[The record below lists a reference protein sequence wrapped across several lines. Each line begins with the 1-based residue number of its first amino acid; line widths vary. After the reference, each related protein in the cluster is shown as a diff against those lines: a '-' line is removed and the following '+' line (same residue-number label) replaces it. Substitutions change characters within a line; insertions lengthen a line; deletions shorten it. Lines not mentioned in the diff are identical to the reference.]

1 MLRTTPPGRNPVL
14 ALRRLGLALAVLLAL
29 AGSAAAA
36 ISTNT
41 ASKGR
46 EKKPKDPEFLRV
58 YFESPRDTTS
68 RAMEARVGRG
78 GAPLVITVEKLPIL
92 SESHI
97 KIVEVVGGEG
107 GPSLRITFNRMGRR
121 LLENYTAAGIG
132 RRLVLQTQFDEEAR
146 WLGAPRITRRISDG
160 VLLFA
165 PDATPAELDRL
176 VRGVTKWVKK
186 NNLPDPDL

>member
-1 MLRTTPPGRNPVL
+1 MLRTTLRGRNPVL
-14 ALRRLGLALAVLLAL
+14 RLLWLAPALMLLAASALAQEK
-29 AGSAAAA
+29 
-36 ISTNT
+36 T
-41 ASKGR
+41 KGK

-68 RAMEARVGRG
+68 RAMEARVGRSS
-78 GAPLVITVEKLPIL
+78 PMVITVEKLPIL

-97 KIVEVVGGEG
+97 KIVEVVSGEG
-107 GPSLRITFNRMGRR
+107 GSSLRITFNRMGRR
-121 LLENYTAAGIG
+121 LLENYTATGIG

-160 VLLFA
+160 ILLFA
-165 PDATPAELDRL
+165 PDATPEELDRL

-186 NNLPDPDL
+186 NNLADPDI